1 VYDDEELPAPVDAD
15 TAGLLYVG
23 LVAVDAA
30 GLDAVALLP
39 EDTDVF
45 CLDTALLAADVPE
58 DTFVALELRE
68 VLPELIVPLLVLL
81 LVPVPLLTV
90 VLVQLSVNTL
100 VSVRVSWRGPYHV
113 LLPKCPP
120 LPLPGPCPWP

>member
-1 VYDDEELPAPVDAD
+1 VYDDEELPDTDDVD

-23 LVAVDAA
+23 LVAVDA
-30 GLDAVALLP
+30 
-39 EDTDVF
+39 VF

-58 DTFVALELRE
+58 DTFVALELLRD

-81 LVPVPLLTV
+81 LVPIPLLTV
-90 VLVQLSVNTL
+90 VLVPLSVNTL
-100 VSVRVSWRGPYHV
+100 VSVWVSWRGPYHV

-120 LPLPGPCPWP
+120 LPMPGPCPWP

>member
-1 VYDDEELPAPVDAD
+1 MYEALPEPDDDD
-15 TAGLLYVG
+15 TEGLLYVG
-23 LVAVDAA
+23 LVAAVPD
-30 GLDAVALLP
+30 GLEAVLWLLD
-39 EDTDVF
+39 ETAVF
-45 CLDTALLAADVPE
+45 CLVTLLLAADVPE

-90 VLVQLSVNTL
+90 VLVPLSVNTL
-100 VSVRVSWRGPYHV
+100 VSVWVSWRGPYHV